1 MQELNK
7 LFPQSSKLLLTL
19 PNGGHLYV
27 AKNEAGGYTYYSD
40 EIGGG
45 VVVWDTALVDASTLI
60 VAIHADKIRRYREAL
75 KNKDKD
81 ILNDEPDHIRGD
93 D

>member
-7 LFPQSSKLLLTL
+7 LFPQSSKLLFTL

-45 VVVWDTALVDASTLI
+45 VVVWDTCLVDEGTLLAGI
-60 VAIHADKIRRYREAL
+60 CVDKEERYKKVIEKRNE
-75 KNKDKD
+75 K
-81 ILNDEPDHIRGD
+81 
-93 D
+93 

>member
-7 LFPQSSKLLLTL
+7 LFPQSSKRLFTL
-19 PNGGHLYV
+19 PNGGSLYV

-40 EIGGG
+40 EVGGG

-60 VAIHADKIRRYREAL
+60 AALHTDQTRRYREML
-75 KNKDKD
+75 EKKN
-81 ILNDEPDHIRGD
+81 E
-93 D
+93 